1 MKRLIA
7 CSLACLIAVSANA
20 NNWFYI
26 DTTKDGVDHYMD
38 VNTLRVVDQNAQIVT
53 AFVKMRGIEKT
64 KLRFNNMIVS
74 STSFKF
80 AFDCRNETG
89 RTLSSI
95 FYDVNGT
102 VVNSDDNHVGQFTT
116 IHPGTSQYLNM
127 YSACAMTGFKSI
139 EGIL

>member
-1 MKRLIA
+1 MPYFFVVVNIRVRR
-7 CSLACLIAVSANA
+7 CLFFSMFSQ
-20 NNWFYI
+20 FY
-26 DTTKDGVDHYMD
+26 
-38 VNTLRVVDQNAQIVT
+38 T
-53 AFVKMRGIEKT
+53 AP
-64 KLRFNNMIVS
+64 
-74 STSFKF
+74 SFKF

>member
-74 STSFKF
+74 STRV
-80 AFDCRNETG
+80 C
-89 RTLSSI
+89 
-95 FYDVNGT
+95 
-102 VVNSDDNHVGQFTT
+102 
-116 IHPGTSQYLNM
+116 
-127 YSACAMTGFKSI
+127 I
-139 EGIL
+139 ELK